1 MTTSLRLTSWSWQRA
16 NPLLVFDLLAPLLG
30 RILSNMD
37 RPEPRDH
44 PAAHED
50 ARLLADCEMTFLR
63 RSGPGGQNRNK
74 VETAVVL
81 HHRPTGLV
89 AEANERR
96 SQSENKREALRRL
109 RLTLAM
115 EVRRPVDPLKP
126 PSPLWQSRCKNG
138 RISLNPDHE
147 DVPFLLAEALDVL
160 ESRDLD
166 PKTAS
171 DVLGCSSSQLV
182 KLLKI
187 EPKALAKVNQRRVAR
202 GLRALL

>member
-1 MTTSLRLTSWSWQRA
+1 MT
-16 NPLLVFDLLAPLLG
+16 PC
-30 RILSNMD
+30 
-37 RPEPRDH
+37 DH
-44 PAAHED
+44 PACHSD
-50 ARLLADCEMTFLR
+50 DRLLADSDLKFLR

-81 HHRPTGLV
+81 HHRPSGIV

-109 RLTLAM
+109 RFALAL
-115 EVRRPVDPLKP
+115 EVRRPVDSLEP
-126 PSPLWQSRCKNG
+126 PSELWRSRCKHG
-138 RISLNPDHE
+138 RIALNADHE
-147 DVPFLLAEALDVL
+147 DVPLLLAEALDVVAHCKF
-160 ESRDLD
+160 D
-166 PKTAS
+166 PKSAS

-187 EPKALAKVNQRRVAR
+187 EPKALAKVNQARLAR

>member
-1 MTTSLRLTSWSWQRA
+1 M
-16 NPLLVFDLLAPLLG
+16 
-30 RILSNMD
+30 
-37 RPEPRDH
+37 EPRDH
-44 PAAHED
+44 PASQDDEQ
-50 ARLLADCEMTFLR
+50 LLADSDMKFLR

-81 HHRPTGLV
+81 THRPSGIV

-109 RLTLAM
+109 RFALAL
-115 EVRRPVDPLKP
+115 EVRRPVAPLEP
-126 PSPLWQSRCKNG
+126 PSELWRSRCKNG
-138 RISLNPDHE
+138 RIALNPEHE
-147 DVPFLLAEALDVL
+147 DVPMLLAEALDVL
-160 ESRDLD
+160 ASCDFD
-166 PKTAS
+166 PKSAS

-187 EPKALAKVNQRRVAR
+187 EPKALAKVNQERVAR